1 MKKAIILIL
10 SNQINGINTQ
20 GENIADNGGLKFSYN
35 AYRKWTEKMGI
46 EKRLPGLQQYSPEQ
60 MFWISA
66 AQTWCSIDRT
76 EYMRLRILNGV
87 HAPDKY
93 RVIGSISNSHEFSR
107 DFNCK
112 LGSPMNPYKKCTVW

>member
-1 MKKAIILIL
+1 M
-10 SNQINGINTQ
+10 NTQ

-35 AYRKWTEKMGI
+35 AYKKWTEKNGI
-46 EKRLPGLQQYSPEQ
+46 EKRLPGLHQYSPEQ
-60 MFWISA
+60 MFWIAA

-93 RVIGSISNSHEFSR
+93 RVIGSIMNSREFSL

-112 LGSPMNPYKKCTVW
+112 LGSPMNPHEKCTVW